1 MTRVLL
7 FQTHPNQMNGYSAI
21 GYEFAKQLSKKKDIQ
36 LTYWGFQNFY
46 NNISHNEGRK
56 LPDHVQIYDAFANEK
71 NKSMGFG
78 FEEVTEFV
86 IMNKPDVIF
95 IYNDMVVVSNII
107 EQLKK
112 IKERKFKIMVYIDQ
126 VYLCQRKE
134 AVKLLNESADFVL
147 AFTPYWEECIKG
159 QGLTKTTDYLQ
170 HGFNPEIYYPCPKRL
185 ARMHFGLKNEE
196 FIILNL
202 NRNQPRKRWDITL
215 MAFAEVV
222 SRHIEDPIKLLIG
235 TAVQGAWNLLD
246 VYERELSKHGLT
258 LEEGMKHII
267 LIDNPQQLSDE
278 EINILYN
285 ASDIGINT
293 SDGEGHG
300 LTNFQQGAIGKAQIV
315 PNIGGFKDFLDKES
329 AIMIEPKLNIYI
341 DNSRDG
347 VGGESQV
354 CHHQDF
360 ADAIEYYY
368 TNPEI
373 AEQHGKKSREN
384 ILKKY
389 QWDSIGDKF
398 YNIIQK
404 VAKKP
409 SVGNN
414 KIALQDIF
422 PDDDENTDINKTI
435 DSITDESNQIEKPFD
450 GNTVSDTIKNEK
462 IHSSNMVSNNDNA
475 VDESQKT
482 SKLESVYE
490 KQKTK
495 RSTRDKKRKKEKKKV
510 EKNDKNELIALKAQ
524 IEKLLSK

>member
-1 MTRVLL
+1 MTPTRVMLMATTP
-7 FQTHPNQMNGYSAI
+7 QQMNGYSAI
-21 GYEFAKQLSKKKDIQ
+21 GYEFAMQLSKKKDIQ

-46 NNISHNEGRK
+46 NNTSHNEGRK

-86 IMNKPDVIF
+86 IMNKPDVII

-112 IKERKFKIMVYIDQ
+112 IKDKKFKIMVYIDQ

-134 AVKLLNESADFVL
+134 AVKLLNENADFVI
-147 AFTPYWEECIKG
+147 AFTPYWEQCIKG
-159 QGLTKTTDYLQ
+159 QGLVKPTDFLY
-170 HGFNPEIYYPCPKRL
+170 HGFNPDIYYPCPKNL

-222 SRHIEDPIKLLIG
+222 SKHIKDPIKLLIG

-293 SDGEGHG
+293 CDGEGAG
-300 LTNFQQGAIGKAQIV
+300 LNQLQHGAIGRAQIV
-315 PNIGGFKDFLDKES
+315 PSIGGLKDFLDKES

-373 AEQHGKKSREN
+373 AERHGKKSREN

-389 QWDSIGDKF
+389 QWDSIGDKL

-414 KIALQDIF
+414 KIPLQDILE
-422 PDDDENTDINKTI
+422 DSDENEDINKTI
-435 DSITDESNQIEKPFD
+435 DSITDESNQSKKPSTTE
-450 GNTVSDTIKNEK
+450 TVSDTLKNEK
-462 IHSSNMVSNNDNA
+462 IHSSNLVSNNDNA
-475 VDESQKT
+475 VDESQK
-482 SKLESVYE
+482 KESDNE